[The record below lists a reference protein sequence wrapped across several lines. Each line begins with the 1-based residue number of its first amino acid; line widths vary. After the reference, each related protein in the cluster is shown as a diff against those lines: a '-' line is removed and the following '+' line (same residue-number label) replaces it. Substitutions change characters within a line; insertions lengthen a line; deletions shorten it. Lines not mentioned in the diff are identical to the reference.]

1 MSILEQSKESALA
14 ARKPFID
21 QVNRLEGLMN
31 KYPVDDIKTDAF
43 QNYRIRTEN
52 ELEAK
57 MCE

>member
-43 QNYRIRTEN
+43 QKLPNKNRE
-52 ELEAK
+52 
-57 MCE
+57 